1 MEKDR
6 RQEALLQLLDLA
18 AAKGYVTFDDVFDC
32 GTRYELSIG
41 DFDWLSESVT
51 TRNIIVYESEP
62 TTKDESD
69 DVDDF
74 AQSDYEETFQSI
86 INVEPNL
93 KPLIEEVRNI
103 IPPQRGEVGR
113 LKYQVK
119 EGNQHARQRMIE
131 MYMRVALRIA
141 YARSRDYDTDLEAT
155 IGDAFVGLIY
165 AVDKYDPDHSGPFVS
180 YVSMW
185 IYQNITREQSTQSPN
200 IYFPVHRKELYF
212 SVYPK
217 LKAYG
222 CTKCEQLQEC
232 QKVRQMIMKKTAADK
247 DATEDMIM
255 AILPMLPI
263 HKLVKEVRRSDH
275 IYETTGEKVSF
286 PGEASLYYSDGEM
299 LDTISS
305 DHHMNRLEKVLDEM
319 PERMRIIL
327 RGRLGFD
334 GTERTLEEL
343 GQQFGLTRERIRQ
356 IEKKGMHKLEVAEK
370 TFRTQLYTKTKMQ
383 ERENKNAVPGK
394 RARAQSPKR

>member
-32 GTRYELSIG
+32 GTRYALSIG

-51 TRNIIVYESEP
+51 TRNIIVYETEP
-62 TTKDESD
+62 TTKDASD

-74 AQSDYEETFQSI
+74 AQIDYEETFQNI

-93 KPLIEEVRNI
+93 RPLIEEVRNI
-103 IPPQRGEVGR
+103 IPPQRGEAGR

-119 EGNQHARQRMIE
+119 EGNQHACQRMIE

-165 AVDKYDPDHSGPFVS
+165 AVDKYDPDHSGPFVT

-185 IYQNITREQSTQSPN
+185 VYQNITREQTTRNPN
-200 IYFPVHRKELYF
+200 VYFPVHRKELYF
-212 SVYPK
+212 SAYPK

-222 CTKCEQLQEC
+222 CIDCDYLQEC
-232 QKVRQMIMKKTAADK
+232 QKARQMIMEKADTNANSA
-247 DATEDMIM
+247 DDVIM
-255 AILPMLPI
+255 SMLPMLPF
-263 HKLVKEVRRSDH
+263 HKLAKEVRRCDY
-275 IYETTGEKVSF
+275 IYETTGEKIRFV
-286 PGEASLYYSDGEM
+286 GEASLYYSDDDM
-299 LDTISS
+299 LDVIST
-305 DHHMNRLEKVLDEM
+305 DHRAERLQQVLNDM
-319 PERMRIIL
+319 PERMRLIL
-327 RGRLGFD
+327 RGRLGLD
-334 GTERTLEEL
+334 GKERTLEDL
-343 GQQFGLTRERIRQ
+343 GRQFGLTRERIRQ
-356 IEKKGMHKLEVAEK
+356 IEKNGIRKLEYSGRAYCAQQTKKKKQEK
-370 TFRTQLYTKTKMQ
+370 TRG
-383 ERENKNAVPGK
+383 R
-394 RARAQSPKR
+394 SPKRRK

>member
-51 TRNIIVYESEP
+51 TRNIIVYETEP
-62 TTKDESD
+62 TTKDASD

-74 AQSDYEETFQSI
+74 AQIDYEETFQNI
-86 INVEPNL
+86 INAEPNL
-93 KPLIEEVRNI
+93 KPLIEEVRNT

-185 IYQNITREQSTQSPN
+185 IYQNITREQTTRNPN
-200 IYFPVHRKELYF
+200 VYFPVHRKELYF
-212 SVYPK
+212 SAYPK

-222 CTKCEQLQEC
+222 CIDCDLLQGC
-232 QKVRQMIMKKTAADK
+232 QKARQMIMEKADTNA
-247 DATEDMIM
+247 DSADDVIM
-255 AILPMLPI
+255 SMLPMLPF
-263 HKLVKEVRRSDH
+263 HKLAKEVRRCDY
-275 IYETTGEKVSF
+275 IYETTGEKTTFV
-286 PGEASLYYSDGEM
+286 GEVSLYYSDEYM
-299 LDTISS
+299 LDVIST
-305 DHHMNRLEKVLDEM
+305 DHRAERLQQVLNDM
-319 PERMRIIL
+319 PERMRLIL
-327 RGRLGFD
+327 RGRLGLD
-334 GTERTLEEL
+334 GEERTLEDL
-343 GQQFGLTRERIRQ
+343 GRQFGLTRERIRQ
-356 IEKKGMHKLEVAEK
+356 IEKNGMRKLEYA
-370 TFRTQLYTKTKMQ
+370 
-383 ERENKNAVPGK
+383 G
-394 RARAQSPKR
+394 RAYRAQQTKKEKQEETRGRPPKRSK